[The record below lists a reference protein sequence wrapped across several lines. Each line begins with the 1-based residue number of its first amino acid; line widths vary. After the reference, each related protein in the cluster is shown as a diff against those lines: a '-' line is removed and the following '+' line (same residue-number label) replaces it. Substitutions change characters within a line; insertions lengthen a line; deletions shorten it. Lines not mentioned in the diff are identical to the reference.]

1 MKRQN
6 NIPEHEDELMKFIF
20 QVVENEKQEEGNPF
34 LAERVMAVI
43 ENTHVAKRIPL
54 YSRVL
59 RIAAMA
65 AGIALIIFTG
75 INLGNMAGEQISES
89 QNIVLL
95 NDAHIERIEFL
106 LTD

>member
-6 NIPEHEDELMKFIF
+6 DIPDHEDELMKFIF
-20 QVVENEKQEEGNPF
+20 QVVENEKLEEGNPF
-34 LAERVMAVI
+34 LTERVMATI
-43 ENTHVAKRIPL
+43 EGAREPISIPL
-54 YSRVL
+54 YRKVL

-65 AGIALIIFTG
+65 AGMALIIFTG
-75 INLGNMAGEQISES
+75 LNLGNMAGEQISEN

-106 LTD
+106 ITD